1 MNLQEAKH
9 FVALFVT
16 GGYTPEE
23 YAAFLRWLK
32 GATAEELNMI
42 ADEHEAMHEGWPLS
56 SGGPSSQWVAQLE
69 RKLDESIGGSG
80 DDFGG
85 IGNDNAT
92 ELELVE
98 EEFEIPLIG
107 NKPGRRMR
115 RNVWLAAASV
125 VVLFSMGTYLYV
137 VKREAGSDERG
148 MRLEALTNTFSI
160 PRGGVQ
166 KQFVLADG
174 SKVWLNAASTL
185 KYPTRF
191 AGPERLVELSGE
203 AFFEVAASA
212 EHPFRVVIRN
222 AAVEVLGTGFDVKAY
237 DDEPASLTTLIE
249 GAVRVG
255 SGAESVTLKP
265 GQQAEIPYPSLGVG
279 VGKGPAIKVLSGVD
293 SRSALAWRSGT
304 FQFDGDH
311 LDMVMRTLARAY
323 NVDVQFEPNVP
334 DLPVS
339 GTFNRADGLGQI
351 LEQLKTFNIHFKN
364 DGKKVIVF
372 PN

>member
-1 MNLQEAKH
+1 
-9 FVALFVT
+9 
-16 GGYTPEE
+16 
-23 YAAFLRWLK
+23 LRWLK
-32 GATAEELNMI
+32 GATVEELNTI

-56 SGGPSSQWVAQLE
+56 PGGPSSEWVAQLE
-69 RKLDESIGGSG
+69 RKLDESICDSG
-80 DDFGG
+80 DEIVGV
-85 IGNDNAT
+85 GNDNAT

-107 NKPGRRMR
+107 NKPGGRMR

-137 VKREAGSDERG
+137 VKREAGSDEQG
-148 MRLEALTNTFSI
+148 MRLEALTNTFSN

-212 EHPFRVVIRN
+212 EHPFRVLIRN
-222 AAVEVLGTGFDVKAY
+222 ADVEVLGTGFNVKAY
-237 DDEPASLTTLIE
+237 DDEPISQTTLID

-265 GQQAEIPYPSLGVG
+265 GQQAEIPYPSMGAG
-279 VGKGPAIKVLSGVD
+279 TGIKILSGIDLRV
-293 SRSALAWRSGT
+293 ALAWRSGDIR
-304 FQFDGDH
+304 FDGDH

-323 NVDVQFEPNVP
+323 NVDVEFEPNVP
-334 DLPVS
+334 DIPVS
-339 GTFNRADGLGQI
+339 AVFNRAEGLGQI

-364 DGKKVIVF
+364 DGKKVIVC